1 MRAASLIPNS
11 LPRHDTPDILSSSP
25 HHDEPTTPDMS
36 LARARITHLLRTRDP
51 VRLMGCLTQSPDL
64 YKLVASLPRATFL
77 EILRVLDPS
86 HFIPPYKE
94 ADRFLQPYSMTQPFP
109 HNRSLDTLFKRPEI
123 QKRFNAFIRQVN
135 RIISVRRE
143 GGHPL
148 RIAEYSYLLNC
159 ARLMG
164 DNYMAS
170 EVWSSMQSAGVA
182 PDTTC
187 FNNFMEAKCW
197 GQAYFYEEREPENL
211 RVIPLN
217 YNKRVLPLEERPV
230 GFRGYRTGPQG
241 LLPEIMGIFKSM
253 VERGEPADLGTF
265 THLMTALGREG
276 DIGGVK
282 KILRDAWN
290 INVDD
295 ILAFDGSAPED
306 ANPDLVPKQL
316 SPSSPL
322 FPSTRLLFIV
332 AHVFCINNDCA
343 AAMRLVDFISRHY
356 SIPIPLELWEH
367 LMVWT
372 YTLSNRWSTAMRK
385 QGHSNPVA
393 KPVVWDLWQTMRGEP
408 YNVVPTMPLYHHVLM
423 SLAMRHHYHLM
434 LHVMREARPMYTNT
448 DLKRYDAVKKHIRED
463 RKNNGVVSP
472 TTQRNAELAV
482 MENQEA
488 YRFLQKWVN
497 FILKGRRFPGR
508 RDREFQ
514 LRAFPLLIKEWSR
527 FLRPRVIV
535 QTLDFTVELQ
545 RDQVRVAFEE
555 DRRQL
560 LQDILP
566 HVEPESSIFML
577 GQSLKASPD
586 EEFL

>member
-1 MRAASLIPNS
+1 
-11 LPRHDTPDILSSSP
+11 
-25 HHDEPTTPDMS
+25 
-36 LARARITHLLRTRDP
+36 
-51 VRLMGCLTQSPDL
+51 
-64 YKLVASLPRATFL
+64 
-77 EILRVLDPS
+77 
-86 HFIPPYKE
+86 
-94 ADRFLQPYSMTQPFP
+94 
-109 HNRSLDTLFKRPEI
+109 
-123 QKRFNAFIRQVN
+123 
-135 RIISVRRE
+135 
-143 GGHPL
+143 
-148 RIAEYSYLLNC
+148 
-159 ARLMG
+159 
-164 DNYMAS
+164 
-170 EVWSSMQSAGVA
+170 
-182 PDTTC
+182 
-187 FNNFMEAKCW
+187 
-197 GQAYFYEEREPENL
+197 
-211 RVIPLN
+211 
-217 YNKRVLPLEERPV
+217 
-230 GFRGYRTGPQG
+230 
-241 LLPEIMGIFKSM
+241 
-253 VERGEPADLGTF
+253 
-265 THLMTALGREG
+265 
-276 DIGGVK
+276 
-282 KILRDAWN
+282 
-290 INVDD
+290 
-295 ILAFDGSAPED
+295 
-306 ANPDLVPKQL
+306 
-316 SPSSPL
+316 
-322 FPSTRLLFIV
+322 
-332 AHVFCINNDCA
+332 
-343 AAMRLVDFISRHY
+343 
-356 SIPIPLELWEH
+356 
-367 LMVWT
+367 MVWT

-472 TTQRNAELAV
+472 TTQHNAELAV